1 MRYYKFNRRR
11 FFYPVDGFRRSLTKK
26 SYQINTDRSRM
37 LNSGYF
43 ENETWGALHKCWK
56 GYVIAKNNFEQKK
69 IVMYATRIQKLQR
82 ELGLPISSFPG
93 LDMSELGFPEEDIAY
108 RHDEQNSEECS
119 KNGDWL
125 ALFRRMKEEDLL
137 EPPDE

>member
-11 FFYPVDGFRRSLTKK
+11 FLRPLQGFSRSLEKK

-37 LNSGYF
+37 LNSGYY

-69 IVMYATRIQKLQR
+69 MVMYATRIQKLQR
-82 ELGLPISSFPG
+82 ELGLPIFSFPG
-93 LDMSELGFPEEDIAY
+93 LDMSEFDFPEDDIIY
-108 RHDEQNSEECS
+108 RHDDPYSEEYS
-119 KNGDWL
+119 RNGDWL